1 MDMSRFR
8 WLQFLW
14 LITNTRSLLA
24 SIALAF
30 FQPLYVLAFEFSEA
44 EVTENNGVFKIRVDA
59 VINAPPDYIRA
70 VLTDYLHIYRL
81 SPSIIESEVLPSS
94 IDEETHVRTRLL
106 CCTPVFCREVERVEA
121 VRLLASGDLEAKI
134 VPGLSEFKSGKATW
148 KIMPFE
154 GNSRM
159 VYEASLEPDFFIP
172 PVVGTSIVKNNLKN
186 EFLTTLERVERIA
199 SFNAR
204 RERDEKHL
212 LAKDSTG
219 TEEKPPC
226 KQQLETS
233 LR

>member
-1 MDMSRFR
+1 MSRLR

-212 LAKDSTG
+212 LAKDSTR